1 MKNVTLDALIPRED
15 FEIIDEL
22 ENSNI
27 SRNKS
32 TLSIEDLSFD
42 SFFFSA
48 LRKPDFQ
55 RETNEWSPEKICGFI
70 ESFVKGEL
78 VPAIILWK
86 HKNGYIFVI
95 DGSHR
100 LSALGA

>member
-42 SFFFSA
+42 SFFF
-48 LRKPDFQ
+48 Q
-55 RETNEWSPEKICGFI
+55 
-70 ESFVKGEL
+70 
-78 VPAIILWK
+78 
-86 HKNGYIFVI
+86 H
-95 DGSHR
+95 
-100 LSALGA
+100 